1 MFNVSISLAVKSTF
15 VFAAVSSVLLVMNI
29 VQLMNFKSVTRE
41 LSLCTERLQ
50 SSTRQQRLM
59 LAAVASDRNASA
71 FDASA
76 VDVDLEER
84 AAASVRR
91 EREFE
96 RAKCADIARQFASL
110 RVENEALVRTNLQLE
125 RAAAVAAR
133 ASQNDT
139 CGADVRAYVADLSA
153 ENGVLRATLQ
163 RLLDDTTG
171 G

>member
-1 MFNVSISLAVKSTF
+1 MLNVSLAVKSAF

-50 SSTRQQRLM
+50 TLTRQQRL

-71 FDASA
+71 DDASA

-139 CGADVRAYVADLSA
+139 CGADVRAYVADLNA

-163 RLLDDTTG
+163 RLIEEGTSG